1 MSAAAKMQA
10 APGLLEEAERSRA
23 EARTRLALLY
33 RALGWE
39 GRPAPFRRSAAKRQ
53 VLWRCRSLSN

>member
-33 RALGWE
+33 RALGWK
-39 GRPAPFRRSAAKRQ
+39 GTAGALPAI
-53 VLWRCRSLSN
+53 CG